1 MQSHSHAQESES
13 AAGPRALGKIISGGL
28 LALIAFTSL
37 AFGAVE
43 PWSITGFAMVVTGL
57 LVLWMV
63 KAVLDR
69 QLSVTFPATLFPLL
83 ALFLYGCVQCL
94 SKRDSDG
101 STVAISYDVEAT
113 RLSVEV
119 IGYLALAM
127 LLAANFLGSRERVAW
142 LRNFLIVFGLAMA
155 VFGLVQ
161 HFTWNGKFYWVIQPT
176 GPTPFP
182 FGPYV
187 NHNHFA
193 GFVEMIAPI
202 PLALILV
209 RAVRGEIWMF
219 YGFAAVMMI
228 LANVMSL
235 SRGGMISLVAG
246 VMIVILLSL
255 SPEAQGRR
263 EHFGR
268 TRRQL
273 PVFASRLAA
282 VAVLL
287 ASVGVGLWWVGADPV
302 IRRME
307 KGELSLKERGNDP
320 RNETFFQSRGW
331 IWRDSAAMIR
341 ANWITGVGLGAFQT
355 AYPIYSRND
364 GTIFVSQAHND
375 YLQIV
380 ADAGLPGA
388 LLTLW
393 FLFLLVRDA
402 SRARRHRDPAIAG
415 MAIGCAGGAGA
426 LLVHSLFD
434 FNLQLPAN
442 ALLFLVLTAVVSTL
456 GAAAKAG
463 RVNPALVERTSRAR
477 MAA

>member
-1 MQSHSHAQESES
+1 MRSHSHDHES
-13 AAGPRALGKIISGGL
+13 AAGLLIGKIISGGL
-28 LALIAFTSL
+28 LALIVFTSM
-37 AFGAVE
+37 AHGTVE
-43 PWSITGFAMVVTGL
+43 PWSISVFTMVTAGL
-57 LVLWMV
+57 LVLWMS

-69 QLSVTFPATLFPLL
+69 KLVISFPSTLFPVA
-83 ALFLYGCVQCL
+83 ALFLLGCVQGIAT
-94 SKRDSDG
+94 RDEAGNIVS
-101 STVAISYDVEAT
+101 ISYDVEAT

-119 IGYLALAM
+119 IAYLAIAM
-127 LLAANFLGSRERVAW
+127 LLAANFIASRDRLGW
-142 LRNFLIVFGLAMA
+142 FRNFIIAYGLAMA

-161 HFTWNGKFYWVIQPT
+161 HFTWNGKFFWVIQPT

-193 GFVEMIAPI
+193 GFIEMIAPI

-209 RAVRGEIWMF
+209 RAVRGELWMF
-219 YGFAAVMMI
+219 YGFAAVLMI
-228 LANVMSL
+228 LANVLSL

-246 VMIVILLSL
+246 IMIVVLLSL
-255 SPEAQGRR
+255 APAVRSRQ
-263 EHFGR
+263 EHFSSR
-268 TRRQL
+268 KWRA
-273 PVFASRLAA
+273 PVLVSRVGA
-282 VAVLL
+282 VAVLVV
-287 ASVGVGLWWVGADPV
+287 SVGFGLLWVGADPV

-307 KGELSLKERGNDP
+307 KGELSLKERGADP

-341 ANWITGVGLGAFQT
+341 ANWATGVGLGAFQT

-375 YLQIV
+375 YLQIL

-388 LLTLW
+388 LLALW
-393 FLFLLVRDA
+393 FIFMIIRDT
-402 SRARRHRDPAIAG
+402 SRAIRHRDPAIAG

-442 ALLFLVLTAVVSTL
+442 ALLFLVLSAIVSTL
-456 GAAAKAG
+456 ATAAKEG
-463 RVNPALVERTSRAR
+463 RVSPSLAERTSRVKL
-477 MAA
+477 AA

>member
-1 MQSHSHAQESES
+1 MRSHSTDHES
-13 AAGPRALGKIISGGL
+13 AAGRLISKIISGGL
-28 LALIAFTSL
+28 LALIVFTSL
-37 AFGAVE
+37 AHGTVE
-43 PWSITGFAMVVTGL
+43 PWSISGFTMAIAGFL
-57 LVLWMV
+57 ILWMI
-63 KAVLDR
+63 KSILDR
-69 QLSVTFPATLFPLL
+69 KLSVSFPPAFFPLA
-83 ALFLYGCVQCL
+83 ALFLVGCIQSFAV
-94 SKRDSDG
+94 RDDAGNIVS
-101 STVAISYDVEAT
+101 ISYDVEAT
-113 RLSVEV
+113 RMSVEV
-119 IGYLALAM
+119 IGYLAIAM
-127 LLAANFLGSRERVAW
+127 LLAANFLTSRDRLAW
-142 LRNFLIVFGLAMA
+142 FRDFIVVYGLAMA

-161 HFTWNGKFYWVIQPT
+161 HFTWNGKFFWLIQPT

-193 GFVEMIAPI
+193 GFIEMIAPI

-209 RAVRGEIWMF
+209 RAVRGELWML
-219 YGFAAVMMI
+219 YGFAGLLMI

-255 SPEAQGRR
+255 PSGARHRSEYFSSHKWRVP
-263 EHFGR
+263 
-268 TRRQL
+268 
-273 PVFASRLAA
+273 
-282 VAVLL
+282 LL
-287 ASVGVGLWWVGADPV
+287 ASRFGAVAALVVSVGFGLWWVGADPV

-307 KGELSLKERGNDP
+307 KGELSLKERGADP

-331 IWRDSAAMIR
+331 IWRDSASMIR
-341 ANWITGVGLGAFQT
+341 ANWATGVGLGAFQT

-375 YLQIV
+375 YLQIA

-388 LLTLW
+388 VLALW
-393 FLFLLVRDA
+393 FLFVMIRDT
-402 SRARRHRDPAIAG
+402 SRAVRHRDPAIAG

-442 ALLFLVLTAVVSTL
+442 ALLFLVLTAIVSTL
-456 GAAAKAG
+456 ADAAKEGSLSPPIA
-463 RVNPALVERTSRAR
+463 ERTPRVR
-477 MAA
+477 LAA